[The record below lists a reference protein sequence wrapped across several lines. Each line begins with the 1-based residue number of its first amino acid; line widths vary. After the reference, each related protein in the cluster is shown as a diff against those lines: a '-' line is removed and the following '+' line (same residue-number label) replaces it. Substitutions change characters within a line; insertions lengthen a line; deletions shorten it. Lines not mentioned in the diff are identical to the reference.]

1 MVVKLSDFLSTNF
14 VPSALDSGDVLTIV
28 RANTIAIDSNTTGNY
43 IAEITGGAGITV
55 TGSGTHAATPTI
67 TFDSSMVVGVNATQT
82 LTNKTI
88 NLTNNTLSTT
98 LGQLNAAVSGSTLV
112 STDGAETL
120 TNKTITSPTITT
132 PVISAGSI
140 TDLTTFG
147 LRDVTTAAYETRIVS
162 NNASPALSADR
173 TLTLDVNNANRTVS
187 LTGNLVLGGTFTTS
201 GAHATTLTTSGTT
214 ALTLPTSGTVVTKD
228 DSGDFSA
235 GLITA
240 DFDRSANTTV
250 TAGTYGSASL
260 VPILTVDSS
269 GFIDSIGSVSVA
281 GVASLAF
288 DSATHTFTI
297 NTADG
302 GSFSEVVQTRMPGTS
317 GAFGSASQVPIITV
331 NQYGLVDSI
340 SEVSVAGVSSLAF
353 DSATH
358 TFTINTAD
366 GGSFT
371 EIVQTKMPGSSGTFG
386 SASLVPIVTV
396 NQYGLVDSISTV
408 SVAGVSTFDFDSA
421 NGKITI
427 GTADGGTFQ
436 QVITLD
442 PYTTTDLSEGTNLYY
457 TTVRADS
464 DAKNAISVT
473 DLGGDGSL
481 TYSAATGV
489 ITYTGPSA
497 SEVRSRFSAGT
508 GIGLTDGEISN
519 TGVLSVNGNTGA
531 ITAGQLLT
539 ALKTVDSNGS
549 GLNADT
555 LDGVQGSS
563 YLRSDADDNF
573 TGDTITFTSTSV
585 SPKVFMS
592 GNGGASSYNYIIKGS
607 NDIGTGAV
615 HFINGS
621 TRTADGGANTYT
633 IRNDIGPIRLGRSSQ
648 TTSIE
653 GSGDLTYNSNEVWH
667 AGNDGSGSTLDAD
680 LLDGQE
686 GTYYRIDVYDASGTL
701 LN

>member
-43 IAEITGGAGITV
+43 VDTILGGAGITV
-55 TGSGTHAATPTI
+55 TGAGAHAATPSI

-82 LTNKTI
+82 LTNKTL
-88 NLTNNTLSTT
+88 NLSNNTLVTT
-98 LGQLNAAVSGSTLV
+98 LGQLNASISGSTLV

-120 TNKTITSPTITT
+120 TNKTLTSPTINT

-187 LTGNLVLGGTFTTS
+187 LTGNLTLGGNLTTS
-201 GAHATTLTTSGTT
+201 GTHATTLTTTGTT
-214 ALTLPTSGTVVTKD
+214 ALTLPTSGTLVSKD
-228 DSGDFSA
+228 DSGNITIA
-235 GLITA
+235 GTLTG
-240 DFDRSANTTV
+240 DFDRSSNTTV
-250 TAGTYGSASL
+250 SAGTYGSASL

-421 NGKITI
+421 TGKITI

-442 PYTTTDLSEGTNLYY
+442 PYTTTNLSEGTNLYY
-457 TTVRADS
+457 TTARADSDFDVRFGNTTTDSLGEGSTNLYYTAVRADS

-473 DLGGDGSL
+473 DAGGDGSL

-497 SEVRSRFSAGT
+497 SEVRAHFSAGT
-508 GIGLTDGEISN
+508 GIGLTSGEISN

-555 LDGVQGSS
+555 LDG
-563 YLRSDADDNF
+563 
-573 TGDTITFTSTSV
+573 
-585 SPKVFMS
+585 
-592 GNGGASSYNYIIKGS
+592 
-607 NDIGTGAV
+607 
-615 HFINGS
+615 
-621 TRTADGGANTYT
+621 
-633 IRNDIGPIRLGRSSQ
+633 
-648 TTSIE
+648 
-653 GSGDLTYNSNEVWH
+653 
-667 AGNDGSGSTLDAD
+667 
-680 LLDGQE
+680 QE

>member
-43 IAEITGGAGITV
+43 VDTILGGAGITV
-55 TGSGTHAATPTI
+55 TGAGSHAATPTI

-88 NLTNNTLSTT
+88 NLSNNTLVTT
-98 LGQLNAAVSGSTLV
+98 LGQLNASVSGSTLV

-120 TNKTITSPTITT
+120 TNKTLTSPTINT

-187 LTGNLVLGGTFTTS
+187 LTGNLTLGGNLTTS
-201 GAHATTLTTSGTT
+201 GTHATTLTTTGTT
-214 ALTLPTSGTVVTKD
+214 ALTLPTSGTLVSKD
-228 DSGDFSA
+228 DSGNITIA
-235 GLITA
+235 GTLTG
-240 DFDRSANTTV
+240 DFDRSSNTTV
-250 TAGTYGSASL
+250 SAGTYGSASL

-421 NGKITI
+421 TGKITI

-442 PYTTTDLSEGTNLYY
+442 PYTTTNLSEGTNLYY
-457 TTVRADS
+457 TAVRADS

-473 DLGGDGSL
+473 DAGGDGSL

-497 SEVRSRFSAGT
+497 SEVRAHFSGGT
-508 GIGLTDGEISN
+508 GI
-519 TGVLSVNGNTGA
+519 
-531 ITAGQLLT
+531 
-539 ALKTVDSNGS
+539 
-549 GLNADT
+549 
-555 LDGVQGSS
+555 
-563 YLRSDADDNF
+563 
-573 TGDTITFTSTSV
+573 
-585 SPKVFMS
+585 
-592 GNGGASSYNYIIKGS
+592 
-607 NDIGTGAV
+607 
-615 HFINGS
+615 
-621 TRTADGGANTYT
+621 
-633 IRNDIGPIRLGRSSQ
+633 
-648 TTSIE
+648 
-653 GSGDLTYNSNEVWH
+653 TYNSGTGEFTTTDGDIVHDNLSGFVADEHVAH
-667 AGNDGSGSTLDAD
+667 TSITLTAGNGLTGGGDISASRSFAVGAGLGISVTADAVKLDSATIGSFGTPILDAIKVRDGTGTGLDAD